1 MKKPNTS
8 KKLQTNWK
16 RLRAMR
22 DDDIDYSDIPPVSP
36 EMFARGV
43 LRRGLKPVPR
53 KKQLTLRIDADVVEW
68 YKAQGLGYQTRIN
81 ALLRAYMEESRKARA

>member
-16 RLRAMR
+16 RLLAMR

-43 LRRGLKPVPR
+43 LRRGLKPVPH

-81 ALLRAYMEESRKARA
+81 ALLRAYMEESRKARV

>member
-1 MKKPNTS
+1 MKKPYTS

>member
-8 KKLQTNWK
+8 KRLQTDGK
-16 RLRAMR
+16 RLQAMR
-22 DDDIDYSDIPPVSP
+22 DDGIDYSDIPPVSP

-53 KKQLTLRIDADVVEW
+53 KQQLTLRIDADVVEW

>member
-1 MKKPNTS
+1 
-8 KKLQTNWK
+8 
-16 RLRAMR
+16 MR
-22 DDDIDYSDIPPVSP
+22 DDDIDYSDIAPVSP

-53 KKQLTLRIDADVVEW
+53 KQQLTLRIDADVVEW

>member
-1 MKKPNTS
+1 
-8 KKLQTNWK
+8 
-16 RLRAMR
+16 MR
-22 DDDIDYSDIPPVSP
+22 DTNIDYSDIPPVSP

-43 LRRGLKPVPR
+43 LRRGLRPVPR

-81 ALLRAYMEESRKARA
+81 ALLRAYMEESCKARA

>member
-8 KKLQTNWK
+8 KKSQTDGK

-22 DDDIDYSDIPPVSP
+22 DEEIDYSDIPPVSP

-43 LRRGLKPVPR
+43 LRQGLRPVPR
-53 KKQLTLRIDADVVEW
+53 KKQLTLRIDADVVAW

-81 ALLRAYMEESRKARA
+81 ALLRAYMEESRNARA